1 VANKVS
7 TETPRTR
14 TRSRRDQRRL
24 SSVPAGSRTLLA
36 WLRLV
41 KGWFAQTIPGVRDQ
55 VGPIA
60 LLHLDGEWYES
71 TKTCLDLLHD
81 SVVPAGWVVVDDY
94 GH

>member
-1 VANKVS
+1 
-7 TETPRTR
+7 
-14 TRSRRDQRRL
+14 
-24 SSVPAGSRTLLA
+24 
-36 WLRLV
+36 V